1 MRKYVSAY
9 VICPFYRFE
18 DGEYHQVTV
27 CEGLDNTSTIH
38 LTFASRRAM
47 EAHKGLYCCR
57 DYRECKIAQMLF
69 GKYDNEKE

>member
-27 CEGLDNTSTIH
+27 GAISITTI
-38 LTFASRRAM
+38 SRSR
-47 EAHKGLYCCR
+47 
-57 DYRECKIAQMLF
+57 
-69 GKYDNEKE
+69 NETYARPVGGTDLSGGA